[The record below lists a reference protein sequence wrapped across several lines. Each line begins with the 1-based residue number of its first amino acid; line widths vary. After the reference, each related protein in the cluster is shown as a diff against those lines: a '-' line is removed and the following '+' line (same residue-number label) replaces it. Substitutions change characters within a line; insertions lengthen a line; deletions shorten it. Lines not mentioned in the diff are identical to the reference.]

1 MNFYKVKPFKVFL
14 KTKEELLKLGYENNQ
29 DKKDFLNLIAGHVV
43 TINLESEDCTVYVCK
58 EYPEYAIYDYFI
70 KGVVFKNSTDDTL
83 PLAAIAVNY
92 NISVQAVSVILKKSL
107 EKIRKIIDNKNLEIS
122 STSIFS

>member
-14 KTKEELLKLGYENNQ
+14 KTKEELLKLGYEDNK
-29 DKKDFLNLIAGHVV
+29 DKKDFLNLIAGRVV
-43 TINLESEDCTVYVCK
+43 TINLESDDSTVYVCK

-92 NISVQAVSVILKKSL
+92 NISVQAVSTIIKKSL
-107 EKIRKIIDNKNLEIS
+107 KKIRKIIDSKNLDIS
-122 STSIFS
+122 STAIFS

>member
-14 KTKEELLKLGYENNQ
+14 KTKEELLKLGYEDNK
-29 DKKDFLNLIAGHVV
+29 DKKDFLNLIAGRVV
-43 TINLESEDCTVYVCK
+43 TINLESDDSTVYVCK

-92 NISVQAVSVILKKSL
+92 NISVQAVSTIIKKSL
-107 EKIRKIIDNKNLEIS
+107 KKIRKIIDNKNLDIS
-122 STSIFS
+122 STAIFS

>member
-14 KTKEELLKLGYENNQ
+14 KTKEELLKLGYEDNK
-29 DKKDFLNLIAGHVV
+29 DKKDFLNLIAGRVV
-43 TINLESEDCTVYVCK
+43 TINLESDDGTVYVCK

-92 NISVQAVSVILKKSL
+92 NISVQAVSTIIKKSL
-107 EKIRKIIDNKNLEIS
+107 KKIRKIIDNKNLDIS
-122 STSIFS
+122 STAIFS

>member
-14 KTKEELLKLGYENNQ
+14 KTKEELLKLGYEDNK
-29 DKKDFLNLIAGHVV
+29 DKKDFLNFIAGRVV
-43 TINLESEDCTVYVCK
+43 TINLESDDSTVYVCK

-92 NISVQAVSVILKKSL
+92 NISVQAVSTIIRKSL
-107 EKIRKIIDNKNLEIS
+107 KKIRKIIDNKNLDIS
-122 STSIFS
+122 STAIFS